1 MRIAL
6 FAEHACPAATLCMC
20 TPSELQTNQSEV
32 IVHEEDLLA
41 ENRRFGPDRLHAHCP
56 VEVRSP
62 VTCRGEA
69 TWPLISV
76 PRFATSKRS
85 LPASLLAHS
94 GEKCP
99 QSVVAA
105 NRRSTTWP
113 RAPADLLFDKLAKSA
128 VHVGAAPQ
136 RAGKQRST
144 RRCSMVSP
152 PRRQGTRTRLCH
164 RLCGTRAGNARVRS
178 WPCGAG

>member
-1 MRIAL
+1 MSHVHSIRV
-6 FAEHACPAATLCMC
+6 
-20 TPSELQTNQSEV
+20 TNERRTKV
-32 IVHEEDLLA
+32 LVHEEDLLA
-41 ENRRFGPDRLHAHCP
+41 ENRRFGPARLHAYCPGIRTSSIFRYIIHVP
-56 VEVRSP
+56 VEAKPTACPDLPLASDPSP
-62 VTCRGEA
+62 
-69 TWPLISV
+69 
-76 PRFATSKRS
+76 
-85 LPASLLAHS
+85 HS
-94 GEKCP
+94 EKCP

-128 VHVGAAPQ
+128 VHVGAQSSIMLGGASRQ

-164 RLCGTRAGNARVRS
+164 RLCGTRAGNARS
-178 WPCGAG
+178 CGAG